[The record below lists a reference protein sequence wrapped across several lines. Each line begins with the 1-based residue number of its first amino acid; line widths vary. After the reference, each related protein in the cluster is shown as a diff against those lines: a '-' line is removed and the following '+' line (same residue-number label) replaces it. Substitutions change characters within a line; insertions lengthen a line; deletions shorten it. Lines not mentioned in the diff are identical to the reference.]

1 LLRKKG
7 PKSKNPSNTIIGLDS
22 FSEDGQSMGE
32 PLDKTLLSTPPILDF
47 TLSIPSTTTKVQYV
61 YDTRP
66 KPSLYDIPLC

>member
-1 LLRKKG
+1 
-7 PKSKNPSNTIIGLDS
+7 
-22 FSEDGQSMGE
+22 MGE